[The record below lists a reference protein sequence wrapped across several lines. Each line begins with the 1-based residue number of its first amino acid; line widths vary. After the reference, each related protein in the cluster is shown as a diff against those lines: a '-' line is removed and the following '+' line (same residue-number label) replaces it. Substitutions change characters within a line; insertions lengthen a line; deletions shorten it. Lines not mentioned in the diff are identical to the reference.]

1 VVLIGTKSDLVEDRK
16 IPKAQLESFAQANG
30 LVYIETS
37 AKTGDGVSSMS
48 ELFHNP

>member
-1 VVLIGTKSDLVEDRK
+1 MVLVGTKSDLAEERK
-16 IPKAQLESFAQANG
+16 IPSAQLDTFAQAYD